1 MQKRTAIAVNNQI
14 PAPTLHFK
22 QGDHVKINVHNNL
35 DKDTAIH
42 WHGIILP
49 WQMDGVEGVNQK
61 GIMPGKTFTYEFT
74 LEQSGTYWYHAHAG
88 LQEQEGLYGAFVIDP
103 PENNQFQY
111 SKDFAIVLSDW
122 SNTNPDQIFANL
134 KKKVIITSNFPLQPS
149 LAKFIHDYSNASCTR
164 TGFL

>member
-1 MQKRTAIAVNNQI
+1 VQAKDHIINLTVTYKTVNFAGKDRCAIAVNNQI
-14 PAPTLHFK
+14 PAPKLHFK

-49 WQMDGVEGVNQK
+49 WQMDGVEGVTQK
-61 GIMPGKTFTYEFT
+61 GIMPGKTFTYEFN

-103 PENNQFQY
+103 PDNNQFQY
-111 SKDFAIVLSDW
+111 SKYFAIVLTDW
-122 SNTNPDQIFANL
+122 SNTN
-134 KKKVIITSNFPLQPS
+134 
-149 LAKFIHDYSNASCTR
+149 
-164 TGFL
+164 